1 MFFLWSPEGAEE
13 QVEHD
18 EAELEAGDNVEA
30 SGELILSSSQLHS
43 SHWTATEF
51 VTAVTTDISAVVS
64 WLATEP
70 AEIFSAAAGQLISA
84 DLADSNSVSQIWFL
98 RFTCL

>member
-1 MFFLWSPEGAEE
+1 MNPCVSVISPYFFLWSPEGAEE

-43 SHWTATEF
+43 SH
-51 VTAVTTDISAVVS
+51 
-64 WLATEP
+64 
-70 AEIFSAAAGQLISA
+70 
-84 DLADSNSVSQIWFL
+84 
-98 RFTCL
+98 